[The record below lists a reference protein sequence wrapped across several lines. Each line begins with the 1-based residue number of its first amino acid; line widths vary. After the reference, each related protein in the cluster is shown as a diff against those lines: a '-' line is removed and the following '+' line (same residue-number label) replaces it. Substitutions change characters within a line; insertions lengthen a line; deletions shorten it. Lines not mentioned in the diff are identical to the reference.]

1 MPEEVGREA
10 GWAGPQGRPQSHVSP
25 RGVGRGAGGWKQ
37 GPIPCS
43 FPKYLP
49 RGSDP
54 RSAPLPPLPFPLR
67 SPSPLPKGRPPS
79 HSPLCESCQDVP
91 TGSDT
96 PRPEAHRGAP
106 FEMRVAPQG
115 FSKPSTRPLAHPY
128 LLPTWPGSGSCTL
141 LSLSFH
147 ICKAQVVRLR
157 GDHADKVLSEGLE
170 VWPGSDHLQGN
181 QGARGAGVWL
191 VTSAAP

>member
-1 MPEEVGREA
+1 MLEEVGREA
-10 GWAGPQGRPQSHVSP
+10 SWAGPQGRAKCPQ
-25 RGVGRGAGGWKQ
+25 GAWGGGLEVRPNSLQLPQIPPQ
-37 GPIPCS
+37 GLRPS
-43 FPKYLP
+43 L
-49 RGSDP
+49 GTS
-54 RSAPLPPLPFPLR
+54 LPPLPFPLR
-67 SPSPLPKGRPPS
+67 SPRPLPKGRPPS

-115 FSKPSTRPLAHPY
+115 FSKPSTPAPGPSLLTAHM
-128 LLPTWPGSGSCTL
+128 PGSGSLTL

-147 ICKAQVVRLR
+147 TCKVQVVRLK

-170 VWPGSDHLQGN
+170 VWPGSGHLRGN
-181 QGARGAGVWL
+181 QGARGTGAFG
-191 VTSAAP
+191 